1 MTQNRRNQQGDSGEN
16 SGRGGSSSGDRQRFD
31 GFEDMNYEQVRQPY
45 NPKHIRN
52 RMGEDR
58 SSGTNEEE
66 RHEEL

>member
-1 MTQNRRNQQGDSGEN
+1 MTQNRRNQLSEGREN
-16 SGRGGSSSGDRQRFD
+16 SGRGGTGSGDQQRFD

-52 RMGEDR
+52 RMGDER
-58 SSGTNEEE
+58 SGGTNEEE